1 MHATCN
7 VFPVG
12 MFQFYIAYFSPISK
26 VKGEGSG
33 GGVEG
38 EGKKSL

>member
-7 VFPVG
+7 VFLVG
-12 MFQFYIAYFSPISK
+12 MFHFCIAYFSPISK
-26 VKGEGSG
+26 VKGEGSV

-38 EGKKSL
+38 EGEKSL